1 MKERANIAEQNVLEF
16 LYDLAKTNRQIEFLE
31 FATLN
36 FAPSIEKRFALSS
49 EDQAIVT
56 EGLHLR
62 SSLNLPFWDGVM
74 LSASRTDVVPEGVL
88 KAATFHQSLPRELLR
103 IPAASV
109 TLDGLNTLS
118 SAASKS
124 GKLLVLTSLVA
135 DTNGERHLRLLDFH
149 CAYSASTTALV
160 GAVIDL
166 LGCHGTLLSSGKSYH
181 FYGDPL
187 LNGNDL
193 RRFLGHALLFEPIVD
208 RAWIAHQLIEGCCAL
223 RVSDRPE
230 YGGPPVVIQR
240 C

>member
-1 MKERANIAEQNVLEF
+1 MKAGANIAEQNVLEF
-16 LYDLAKTNRQIEFLE
+16 LYDLARTNHQIEFLQ
-31 FATLN
+31 FANLN

-56 EGLHLR
+56 EGLQLR
-62 SSLNLPFWDGVM
+62 SSLHLPFWDGVM
-74 LSASRTDVVPEGVL
+74 LSASRTNVVPEGVL
-88 KAATFHQSLPRELLR
+88 RAATFHQTLPRELLR

-109 TLDGLNTLS
+109 TLAGLKTLS
-118 SAASKS
+118 STASKS

-135 DTNGERHLRLLDFH
+135 DADGERHLRFLDFH
-149 CAYSASTTALV
+149 CAYSDSATALV
-160 GAVIDL
+160 SAVISL

-181 FYGDPL
+181 FYGDAL
-187 LNGNDL
+187 LDGNGL
-193 RRFLGHALLFEPIVD
+193 RKFLGHALLFEPIVD

-230 YGGPPVVIQR
+230 YGGPPVVIQT